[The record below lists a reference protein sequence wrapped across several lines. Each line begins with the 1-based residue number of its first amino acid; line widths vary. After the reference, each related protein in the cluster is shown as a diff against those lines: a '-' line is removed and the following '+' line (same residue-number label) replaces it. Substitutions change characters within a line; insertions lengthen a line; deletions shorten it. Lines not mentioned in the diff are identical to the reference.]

1 MTPCQCLTT
10 HLLTYLKGF
19 CRGHGHGAR
28 RAAALRRRRARRRP
42 ARQGRRRASAQ
53 AGLRGGRPGSARP
66 IYRVL
71 RPAAGGGRWRQVA
84 GEIWYFWVGILGCG
98 THLVYIWCC
107 RVASAVNHV
116 VAREKNSRA
125 VSSAGNER
133 LPFENAD
140 PVQRDP
146 HSLVWSEFNN
156 FNPLGV
162 ELGVT
167 ELFWYGVPQGRWLPS
182 PRP

>member
-98 THLVYIWCC
+98 THLVCVHLVLSGCQCC
-107 RVASAVNHV
+107 QSCGVPRKETLGLYRPLEMNACHSKMQTLCSETPTVLCGP
-116 VAREKNSRA
+116 
-125 VSSAGNER
+125 SSTPYR
-133 LPFENAD
+133 
-140 PVQRDP
+140 
-146 HSLVWSEFNN
+146 
-156 FNPLGV
+156 
-162 ELGVT
+162 

>member
-84 GEIWYFWVGILGCG
+84 GEIWYFWVCFGLEFWAVA
-98 THLVYIWCC
+98 HIWCT
-107 RVASAVNHV
+107 SGV
-116 VAREKNSRA
+116 VGLPVLSIMWWPEKKTLGPYRPLEMNACHSKMQTLCSETPT
-125 VSSAGNER
+125 VLCGPSSTTST
-133 LPFENAD
+133 P
-140 PVQRDP
+140 
-146 HSLVWSEFNN
+146 
-156 FNPLGV
+156 
-162 ELGVT
+162 
-167 ELFWYGVPQGRWLPS
+167 
-182 PRP
+182 